1 MRYFLYFI
9 SVILNIVL
17 QSTLFEHITLAGI
30 KPNLILVSIVSI
42 ACLRDETEGA
52 VYGFF
57 AGFLQDS
64 FFSGYIGSYVFLYTF
79 IGYFCGLLLKSF
91 YRENFILP
99 MGIAAAATFA
109 VNFAYYAMNVL
120 LRGYANAV
128 YFIGRI
134 ILPETVYN
142 ALLMLIVYN
151 LYLYI
156 NKYLEEEEK
165 YKRKVF

>member
-1 MRYFLYFI
+1 MRYFLYFLSI
-9 SVILNIVL
+9 IINLVL
-17 QSTLFEHITLAGI
+17 QSTVFEHITLAGI
-30 KPNLILVSIVSI
+30 KPNLILVAIVSV

-52 VYGFF
+52 AYGFF

-64 FFSGYIGSYVFLYTF
+64 FFSVYIGSYVFLYTF

-99 MGIAAAATFA
+99 MGIAAAATFIF
-109 VNFAYYAMNVL
+109 NFAYYIINVL
-120 LRGYANAV
+120 LRGYTNV
-128 YFIGRI
+128 MYFIGRI
-134 ILPETVYN
+134 MLPETVYN

-151 LYLYI
+151 IYLYI
-156 NKYLEEEEK
+156 NKYLEETEK